1 MKTKMLSLRVF
12 GLLAMLTLSLASCS
26 DDGDDGASFLEKHG
40 GTTWKFS
47 VDGGTIY
54 AQINSSESNPFEL
67 WVSLFD
73 TCYIYE
79 SISNTGNI
87 EVLENKEN
95 KVVIRIDEGPSEY
108 SLLTLSVTG
117 DALTIQSEYYEDG
130 ILEEDDF
137 FILQKT
143 SDNVDDLELCEL
155 N

>member
-1 MKTKMLSLRVF
+1 MKTKMLGLRVF
-12 GLLAMLTLSLASCS
+12 GLLAILTLFLASCS
-26 DDGDDGASFLEKHG
+26 DDGDDGTSFLEKHG

-47 VDGGTIY
+47 VDEGTIY
-54 AQINSSESNPFEL
+54 AQINSSESNPFEI
-67 WVSLFD
+67 WVSLFEA
-73 TCYIYE
+73 CYIYE
-79 SISNTGNI
+79 SISDTGNI
-87 EVLENKEN
+87 QVLENNEN

-117 DALTIQSEYYEDG
+117 DALTIQSAYYEDG
-130 ILEEDDF
+130 VLEEEDF

>member
-1 MKTKMLSLRVF
+1 MLGLRVF
-12 GLLAMLTLSLASCS
+12 GLLAILTLFLASCS
-26 DDGDDGASFLEKHG
+26 DDGDDGTSFLEKHG

-47 VDGGTIY
+47 VDEGTIY
-54 AQINSSESNPFEL
+54 AQINSSESNPFEI
-67 WVSLFD
+67 WVSLFEA
-73 TCYIYE
+73 CYIYE
-79 SISNTGNI
+79 SISDTGNI
-87 EVLENKEN
+87 QVLENNEN

-117 DALTIQSEYYEDG
+117 DALTIQSAYYEDG
-130 ILEEDDF
+130 VLEEEDF

>member
-1 MKTKMLSLRVF
+1 MKTKMLGLRVF
-12 GLLAMLTLSLASCS
+12 GLLAILTLFLSSCS
-26 DDGDDGASFLEKHG
+26 DDGDDGTSFLEKHG

-47 VDGGTIY
+47 VDEGTIY
-54 AQINSSESNPFEL
+54 AQINSSESNPFEI
-67 WVSLFD
+67 WVSLFEA
-73 TCYIYE
+73 CYIYE
-79 SISNTGNI
+79 SISDTGNI
-87 EVLENKEN
+87 QVLENNEN

-117 DALTIQSEYYEDG
+117 DALTIQSAYYEDG
-130 ILEEDDF
+130 VLEEEDF